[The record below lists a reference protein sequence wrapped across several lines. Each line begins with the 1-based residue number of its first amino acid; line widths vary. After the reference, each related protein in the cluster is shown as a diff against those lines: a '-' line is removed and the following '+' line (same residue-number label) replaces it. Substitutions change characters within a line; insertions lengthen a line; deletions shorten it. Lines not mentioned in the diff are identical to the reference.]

1 MKTSSPPSATSD
13 YSFSCKG
20 GALWSLQVA
29 ILLRAHF
36 SSICQD
42 LGMRIVLWMSLL
54 ELGTP
59 QLLVLCIINGFFYLV
74 M

>member
-1 MKTSSPPSATSD
+1 MKTGSLPSATND
-13 YSFSCKG
+13 CSFSCKD

-36 SSICQD
+36 SSISQD

-59 QLLVLCIINGFFYLV
+59 QLLVLCTINSCFYLG